1 MKEEAHSNAAG
12 LLVVEDDPR
21 VAESLT
27 RGLGEAG
34 YAVAKADRLGAA
46 DAQLAQGT
54 PALVVLDLNLPDGD
68 GRTWLRK
75 VRGAGHRMPVIILTA
90 RDTLPERVAG
100 LEEGADD
107 YLTKPFAFA
116 ELLARIRARLR
127 TAVAQTDDDVL
138 RVGDLEIDRLRRQV
152 RRAGRQVDLTAREFG
167 VLALLAQWRGQPVS
181 RDLLAREVWKV
192 NRRLTPLDNVIDV
205 HLSHL
210 REKIDKDQPAK
221 LIQTVRGVGFRL
233 AEENS

>member
-1 MKEEAHSNAAG
+1 MKNESVTNAAG
-12 LLVVEDDPR
+12 LLVVEDDAR
-21 VAESLT
+21 VAESLQ

-34 YAVAKADRLGAA
+34 FAVATADRLAAA
-46 DAQLAQGT
+46 DEQLARGT

-68 GRTWLRK
+68 GRTWLRR

-127 TAVAQTDDDVL
+127 RAAAAEGDVL
-138 RVGDLEIDRLRRQV
+138 RIGDLEIDRLRRQV
-152 RRAGRQVDLTAREFG
+152 RRAGRQIELTAREFD

-210 REKIDKDQPAK
+210 REKIDKDHPAK

-233 AEENS
+233 AEDNA